1 MWKEKL
7 IAFAVHFL
15 VTLVTS
21 GLCAF
26 CVYGLWYPG
35 AFAQMVGGAN
45 ILRLIIIAEFC
56 LGPVLSFVIYTS
68 KKTRNHLVA
77 DYCVVGLFQLS
88 ALAYGVFTVA
98 EGRPIYM
105 VFVKDR
111 LEVIARTELSQEELK
126 QVRNANVSPGWL
138 GPKLICVD
146 YPTDPHE
153 RSDLLM
159 SALAGKDIQLKPN
172 YYRECQNGEVNGKSF
187 PKERLF
193 ADTKIKQV
201 DLPKS
206 VGDGD
211 FTWLPLVTRFGAWIV
226 VYVKGENELYLNLD
240 PFAEDPSK
248 APSK

>member
-1 MWKEKL
+1 MWKEKS

-15 VTLVTS
+15 VTVITS
-21 GLCAF
+21 GLCAI

-45 ILRLIIIAEFC
+45 IFRLIIITEFC
-56 LGPVLSFVIYTS
+56 LGPVLSFVIYNS
-68 KKTRNHLVA
+68 KKTRKHLVA

-98 EGRPIYM
+98 QGRPIYM

-111 LEVIARTELSQEELK
+111 LEVIARTELSQEELA
-126 QVRNANVSPGWL
+126 QVRDAKVSPGWL

-146 YPTDPHE
+146 YPADPHE

-172 YYRECQNGEVNGKSF
+172 YYRQCQNGEVIGKSF
-187 PKERLF
+187 SKERLF
-193 ADTKIKQV
+193 SDTKIRSAG
-201 DLPKS
+201 LPKEIA
-206 VGDGD
+206 DKD
-211 FTWLPLVTRFGAWIV
+211 FTWLPVVTRFGAWLA
-226 VYVKGENELYLNLD
+226 VYVNAEKEIYLNLD
-240 PFAEDPSK
+240 PFIEDPGNV
-248 APSK
+248 PNT